1 MGLKGRVWKF
11 GDQIDTDII
20 MPARYGELE
29 SDEYKKHIME
39 PVRPDFFSLIHEG
52 DFIFAGEGFGMGS
65 SRGHAVVAL
74 QEAGIKAIVAPSF
87 ARIFY
92 RSAINEGL
100 PAIECPE
107 AYDNTDEGDLV
118 QIDLSSGLIDNETK
132 AMEFRFRPFPDLVLK
147 IILAGGGVNLFK
159 SNLKEYDR
167 ERKGN
172 ETNHRAQETS

>member
-1 MGLKGRVWKF
+1 MHLKGKVWRF
-11 GDQIDTDII
+11 GEEIDTDII
-20 MPARYGELE
+20 IPSRYCVLTP
-29 SDEYKKHIME
+29 DEYKKHIME
-39 PVRPDFFSLIHEG
+39 PIRPEFFSLIHEG

-74 QEAGIKAIVAPSF
+74 QEVGIKAIVARSF

-107 AYDNTDEGDLV
+107 MYDNTDEGDLV
-118 QIDLSSGLIDNETK
+118 QIDLSSGLIENETK
-132 AMEFRFRPFPDLVLK
+132 AMEFRFRPFPDLVHK

-159 SNLKEYDR
+159 SNLKEDDR
-167 ERKGN
+167 GGKRN
-172 ETNHRAQETS
+172 ETNNRTQETS